1 MPVINRIAE
10 FHGEMTQW
18 RHQIH
23 AHPETAF
30 EEHQTA
36 ELVAG
41 LLESFGVSVDRG
53 IARTGVIGTLKGSLP
68 GDRAIAL
75 RADMDA
81 LHVEEQNDVPHASRH
96 PGRMHACGHDGH
108 TAMLLGAAKHLAETR
123 NFAGTIH
130 FVFQPAEENEGGA
143 RLMIQEGVLERYPV
157 EAVYGMHNW
166 PEMPVGQFAVR
177 PGPMMAAFDIFEI
190 TINGR
195 GAHAAMPHLAIDP
208 IVVAAQLVNGL
219 QTIASRNVNPLES
232 AVVSITQIHGGDTWN
247 VIPETVVLRG
257 TTRSFNPAVRDQ
269 IEPAIRRIAD
279 GTCRACGAQ
288 MKLRYER
295 RYPPLINASAETEIA
310 AATAASHR
318 WREQRQARPA
328 AEHGGGGFCLLSR
341 TEARG
346 LYLDWQRHRRG
357 WRDPPQSTLRFQR
370 RGIAAGCE
378 LLGAARRVGTG
389 EGARGGVIDVP
400 MTSRR
405 LPAPSTRS
413 SSAAA
418 APFIDDPQRTAS
430 SNNRIPI
437 G

>member
-18 RHQIH
+18 RRQIH

-30 EEHQTA
+30 EEHKTA

-53 IARTGVIGTLKGSLP
+53 IAQTGVIGTLKGSLP

-81 LHVEEQNDVPHASRH
+81 LHIEEQNDAPHASRNR
-96 PGRMHACGHDGH
+96 GRMHACGHDGH

-130 FVFQPAEENEGGA
+130 FIFQPAEENEGGA
-143 RLMIQEGVLERYPV
+143 RLMIEEGVLERYPV

-166 PEMPVGQFAVR
+166 PEVPAGQFAVR

-190 TINGR
+190 TVSGR

-219 QTIASRNVNPLES
+219 QTITSRNVHPLEGT
-232 AVVSITQIHGGDTWN
+232 VVSITQIHGGDTWN
-247 VIPETVVLRG
+247 VIPDSVVLRG

-269 IEPAIRRIAD
+269 IEPAHRRRNLPGLRRAD
-279 GTCRACGAQ
+279 DAPLRAALSGFDQ
-288 MKLRYER
+288 HFGGDRDR
-295 RYPPLINASAETEIA
+295 GSNGGVP
-310 AATAASHR
+310 R
-318 WREQRQARPA
+318 WRGQCQARPI
-328 AEHGGGGFCLLSR
+328 AEHGGGGFCVLSR
-341 TEARG
+341 AKARS
-346 LYLDWQRHRRG
+346 LHLDRQRHRRS
-357 WRDPPQSTLRFQR
+357 RRHTPQSALRF
-370 RGIAAGCE
+370 
-378 LLGAARRVGTG
+378 
-389 EGARGGVIDVP
+389 
-400 MTSRR
+400 
-405 LPAPSTRS
+405 
-413 SSAAA
+413 
-418 APFIDDPQRTAS
+418 
-430 SNNRIPI
+430 
-437 G
+437 

>member
-10 FHGEMTQW
+10 FHAEMTQW

-30 EEHQTA
+30 EEHKTA

-41 LLESFGVSVDRG
+41 LLESFGVTVDRG

-81 LHVEEQNDVPHASRH
+81 LHIEEQNDAPYASRH
-96 PGRMHACGHDGH
+96 HGRMHACGHDGH

-157 EAVYGMHNW
+157 EAVFGMHNW
-166 PEMPVGQFAVR
+166 PEVPAGQFAVR
-177 PGPMMAAFDIFEI
+177 SGPMMAAFDIFEI
-190 TINGR
+190 TITGR

-208 IVVAAQLVNGL
+208 IVVAAQLVSGL
-219 QTIASRNVNPLES
+219 QTIASRDVNPAES

-269 IEPAIRRIAD
+269 IELAIRRIAE
-279 GTCRACGAQ
+279 GVCRAGGAQ
-288 MKLRYER
+288 IEFRYER
-295 RYPPLINASAETEIA
+295 RYPALINASAETEIA
-310 AATAASHR
+310 AATAASLVGESNVKR
-318 WREQRQARPA
+318 DLLPSMA
-328 AEHGGGGFCLLSR
+328 AEDFACFLEQKPGAYIWIGNGTAEAGGILHNPHYDFNDEVL
-341 TEARG
+341 
-346 LYLDWQRHRRG
+346 
-357 WRDPPQSTLRFQR
+357 P
-370 RGIAAGCE
+370 
-378 LLGAARRVGTG
+378 LGASYWVRLAESVLAKERVGT
-389 EGARGGVIDVP
+389 
-400 MTSRR
+400 
-405 LPAPSTRS
+405 
-413 SSAAA
+413 
-418 APFIDDPQRTAS
+418 
-430 SNNRIPI
+430 
-437 G
+437 